1 MKIKVNKLAIE
12 MLFFKTTLLLEINV
26 ETVILALLFSHCSSM
41 ILNCKLGDFLGAC
54 NLSNVMGSTTGSE
67 RFLVLLRATYVIPVM
82 FSDFLK
88 STQAFLRVR
97 PWL

>member
-1 MKIKVNKLAIE
+1 
-12 MLFFKTTLLLEINV
+12 MLFFQTTLWLEIDV
-26 ETVILALLFSHCSSM
+26 ETVVLALLFSHCSSM
-41 ILNCKLGDFLGAC
+41 ILKCKLGDFLGTC

-67 RFLVLLRATYVIPVM
+67 RFLILLRATYVIPVM

-97 PWL
+97 P

>member
-1 MKIKVNKLAIE
+1 MKLKVNKLAIE

-26 ETVILALLFSHCSSM
+26 ETVFLALLFSHCSSM

-54 NLSNVMGSTTGSE
+54 NLSKVMGSTTGSE
-67 RFLVLLRATYVIPVM
+67 RFLILLRATYVISLM
-82 FSDFLK
+82 FSDFLE

-97 PWL
+97 P